1 MANRKEDIQQQNAGA
16 GRRRDAERRGHG
28 IPDDMWDADALPDNR
43 AADGKAANEADGIT
57 AGDENAGE
65 ETALPKVENVPASD
79 KPKGKLSIVRKSRV
93 VLENDEKAFKKRF
106 LPGNIRTWII
116 EAICLAVLVWSAW
129 TLIDYLQETGG
140 AEAQFDEVIEEYIE
154 PEPVPVEQQD
164 PDTSA
169 WPPIVDF
176 AALQADNPDVAG
188 WIRIPGT
195 SVDYPVMTNSEN
207 DYYLHRDMNGNYS
220 MPGAIF
226 ADYQNTNDL
235 SQNHIVIYGHHMV
248 TPTMFHDVAN
258 YSNKDFFE
266 KHRVI
271 YLETPETTYVLRPI
285 AMYEVEPTEYDT
297 RKVLFDNTQSFQ
309 EYFDERLARSD
320 YITFDD
326 YKRSTADRLVTLITC
341 NDTGRKRQ
349 VVECVVDQEYPT
361 SMIPQVIA
369 RALEDANN
377 GVNVPDSGT
386 EDSAGE

>member
-1 MANRKEDIQQQNAGA
+1 MANRKEDIQ
-16 GRRRDAERRGHG
+16 RRNTDAEHSGYGTTADMRDAAVR
-28 IPDDMWDADALPDNR
+28 PDVNGGR
-43 AADGKAANEADGIT
+43 VSVDGTDSVMARDKET
-57 AGDENAGE
+57 GE
-65 ETALPKVENVPASD
+65 EAVVLPKVENVPATD
-79 KPKGKLSIVRKSRV
+79 KPKGKLSVVRKSRV

-116 EAICLAVLVWSAW
+116 EAVCLAVLVWSAW

-140 AEAQFDEVIEEYIE
+140 AEAQFDEVVEEYIE

-176 AALQADNPDVAG
+176 AALQADNPDIAG

-195 SVDYPVMTNSEN
+195 SVDYPVMTNAEN

-258 YSNKDFFE
+258 YSNKEFFE
-266 KHRVI
+266 KHRVV

-285 AMYEVEPTEYDT
+285 AMYEVDPTEYDT

-309 EYFDERLARSD
+309 EYFDERLVRSD

-369 RALEDANN
+369 RALEDASN
-377 GVNVPDSGT
+377 GVNVPD
-386 EDSAGE
+386 AGEGDGTGE